1 MIAAPSDHDLIGLLL
16 DGPADPGLERELARR
31 IAIDPALGRLL
42 RRHLLIA
49 ELAEQGVLPERG
61 ATAFTDGWTVRA
73 AAEADAAVFTAGTML
88 RIAAEQ
94 AERRSGFFIAG
105 LRAGSLA
112 AAALLL
118 VCLGWGGSRLLD
130 AGQRWLLEATE
141 VRLNDPAIAERG
153 RLYRQ
158 LQEAQP

>member
-1 MIAAPSDHDLIGLLL
+1 MIGSAEDRDLIGRFL
-16 DGPADPGLERELARR
+16 DGPVDPEVERELARR
-31 IAIDPALGRLL
+31 IAADPALGRLL

-49 ELAEQGVLPERG
+49 ETAEQRLLPERG
-61 ATAFTDGWTVRA
+61 PTAFIDGWTVRV

-94 AERRSGFFIAG
+94 AERRAGFVIAG
-105 LRAGSLA
+105 LRVGGLA

-118 VCLGWGGSRLLD
+118 VSLGWGGSRLFD
-130 AGQRWLLEATE
+130 AGSRWLRDATE
-141 VRLNDPAIAERG
+141 VRLDDPTLAQRG
-153 RLYRQ
+153 RLYQQ